1 MIDKKNNMA
10 LLLSKQEVK
19 IKIAKAV
26 KEVKN
31 DTAVLLTQKEYEKD
45 MQEFLNKLQFYL
57 KML

>member
-45 MQEFLNKLQFYL
+45 MQEFLNKL
-57 KML
+57 